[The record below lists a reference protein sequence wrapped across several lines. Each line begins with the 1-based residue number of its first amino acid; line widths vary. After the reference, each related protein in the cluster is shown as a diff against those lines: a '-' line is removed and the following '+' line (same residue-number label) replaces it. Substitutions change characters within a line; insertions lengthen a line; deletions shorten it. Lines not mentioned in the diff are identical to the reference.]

1 MALNPEIGNRVEAGG
16 PLVAGGRTIYPV
28 ANASAFGVGDKVLG
42 GWLLPLAL
50 VVIESKRA
58 YLIPFSR
65 NLTTLDE
72 VLELAP
78 SLRPMVDK
86 ARGIHRIK
94 VL

>member
-1 MALNPEIGNRVEAGG
+1 MALNPEIGTRVEAGG
-16 PLVAGGRTIYPV
+16 PLVAGGRTIYLV
-28 ANASAFGVGDKVLG
+28 ANASAFGFGGKVLG
-42 GWLLPLAL
+42 GWLSPLAL
-50 VVIESKRA
+50 VVIESKGA
-58 YLIPFSR
+58 YLIPFSG
-65 NLTTLDE
+65 NLTLDE

>member
-1 MALNPEIGNRVEAGG
+1 MALNPEIGARIEAGE

-28 ANASAFGVGDKVLG
+28 ANVSVFGLGNKVLG
-42 GWLLPLAL
+42 GWLSPLAL
-50 VVIESKRA
+50 VVIESKEA
-58 YLIPFSR
+58 YLITFSR
-65 NLTTLDE
+65 NLTMDE

-86 ARGIHRIK
+86 ARGTHRIT